1 MNTARS
7 GWLPLPLHK
16 LPNGLMNVLALNT
29 YDFEA
34 FAAHYLEVIGF
45 TSISLLG
52 RSGHQGVDLAAV
64 DSKGQSTVVQCKRH
78 LHHMVSS
85 EPVQRLH
92 SFALARGA
100 TRKLLVTT
108 SDFTRQCEEEAAVTG
123 TELINGKKLE
133 SQIAQH
139 MPNYFAKASQPQAN
153 TTSRN
158 H

>member
-1 MNTARS
+1 
-7 GWLPLPLHK
+7 
-16 LPNGLMNVLALNT
+16 MNVLALKAHE
-29 YDFEA
+29 FEA
-34 FAAHYLEVIGF
+34 FAAHYLEAIGF
-45 TSISLLG
+45 TSISLIG
-52 RSGHQGVDLAAV
+52 RSGYQGVDLTAL
-64 DSKGQSTVVQCKRH
+64 DSKGQATVVQCRRH
-78 LHHMVSS
+78 LYHKVSS

-123 TELINGKKLE
+123 TELINGMTLE